1 LTAGAAIG
9 RSLPGA
15 ILADSP
21 SKAWVQ
27 TLVAIIVELEQLNR
41 DTEQEFLR
49 IGGQVGEFLKTVSLM
64 SSDLTALADL
74 VSGEQGQRASEAL
87 TGVLDQS
94 KQMGARSEEGGRLLE
109 KMRQEAGRLRQTLS
123 HFSGTVA
130 TFHSLGLLT
139 RIETARLGNAGADFG
154 NLAEE
159 VRLLARNVQTRV
171 ESALDTA
178 AELIPGIEGALEE
191 VSALQEGQ
199 SKSLPRVISQVA
211 DSLSAFQ
218 EMQREAHD
226 ASLRLSAAYGEISEA
241 FKRLIVSMQFNDIT
255 RQQVEH
261 VIDVLRHF
269 GTGTKEEDGNSLL
282 ESGGA
287 AGALELQSAQLANAG
302 NKFSTSVASIAGSLD
317 EISAHVVQMVE
328 EGGALS
334 GLSGKS
340 SALRQMERGC
350 SAILSNL
357 NQCAGADAAT
367 RKTSDGLSEK
377 IGRMRAS
384 IEEIRTIELQMRRIA
399 MNARIS
405 AEHLGPSGEA
415 LSALA
420 NSIKQRA
427 TESRQGSDSLVETL
441 DLMSE
446 AVIQL
451 AEHTCPESGERET
464 QDETLERMRTAVAEL
479 RSSQESSASQIGEIG
494 ALGDRLCR
502 GIKAARESFSIGA
515 RFVELVSRT
524 RERLKAIIEQVAASG
539 FGDGDEASALALA
552 KFAGKYT
559 MQEQRDIH
567 FGAGETGASANK
579 EVETLDDNVEF
590 F

>member
-1 LTAGAAIG
+1 MTAGAAIG

-199 SKSLPRVISQVA
+199 SKNLPRVISQVA

>member
-1 LTAGAAIG
+1 MTAGAAIG